1 VLELKMDATEAR
13 KLTEIY
19 LHPDIETMIK
29 AIDERIEEAARS
41 GQSHIVNPESGHL
54 RDGAKY
60 QLTQE
65 ERRALRQHFESRGFK
80 WQSNPKAEHPC
91 CRGLTTL
98 SW

>member
-1 VLELKMDATEAR
+1 L
-13 KLTEIY
+13 
-19 LHPDIETMIK
+19 
-29 AIDERIEEAARS
+29 
-41 GQSHIVNPESGHL
+41 GHL

-60 QLTQE
+60 QPTQE
-65 ERRALRQHFESRGFK
+65 ERRALRQHYESRGFK

>member
-1 VLELKMDATEAR
+1 MDAAEAR

-19 LHPDIETMIK
+19 LDPDIDGMVK

-41 GQSHIVNPESGHL
+41 GQSHIVNPELGHL

-60 QLTQE
+60 QPTQE
-65 ERRALRQHFESRGFK
+65 ERRALRQHYESRGFK
-80 WQSNPKAEHPC
+80 WQSNPKVEHPC

>member
-1 VLELKMDATEAR
+1 MDAAKAR

-19 LHPDIETMIK
+19 LDPDIDGMVKT
-29 AIDERIEEAARS
+29 IDERIEEAARG
-41 GQSHIVNPESGHL
+41 GQSHIVNPELGHL

-60 QLTQE
+60 QPTQE
-65 ERRALRQHFESRGFK
+65 ERRALRQHYESRGFK
-80 WQSNPKAEHPC
+80 WLSNPKAEHPC

>member
-1 VLELKMDATEAR
+1 MDATEAR

-19 LHPDIETMIK
+19 LNPDIDTMIEV
-29 AIDERIEEAARS
+29 IDERIEEAARS

-54 RDGAKY
+54 RDGLKY
-60 QLTQE
+60 HPTQE
-65 ERRALRQHFESRGFK
+65 ERRALRQHYESRGFK